1 MPRAL
6 DRDLRDRVIDAV
18 LQGGMSRRG
27 AAADL
32 KAQLSLYQMERN
44 VPTAPLEWY
53 LETMNVSASLRAG
66 VPRAMDD

>member
-44 VPTAPLEWY
+44 VPTAPLE
-53 LETMNVSASLRAG
+53 
-66 VPRAMDD
+66 